1 MSITDK
7 LVTEWA
13 FRCKKGYPDLNNP
26 QDMQILREIYS
37 EYGLVMEEEKPQQ
50 QSQENNT
57 SFEDLQGLIAARK
70 GELTQDQI
78 NKLFNTISKTG
89 KGYTTNLLD
98 ILINQKKLGKEQA
111 WIIAGYADK
120 HHFEDKV
127 VGSIEDTSNKF
138 TALGTS
144 GNLVTKLADLT
155 SISSTHITTLVD
167 LKTGSGQKGVGRGE
181 LAVVSLLHDT
191 KSAEKGDVR
200 TEKGVIEFK
209 AIDAILASSS
219 KTSRGIKVDQILDI
233 IVKTLNIPQQQVATF
248 KTGTNV
254 KGEKWWTDKLIN
266 YTQDPKQIQQV
277 LDKLYGNTVKLVDTD
292 AATASALRIRI
303 AKELAKDYIKA
314 QPHPIFFLSTNNNYN
329 IFYTEQE
336 VEDAIGVNLVI
347 TKFSDLVP
355 RITYTG
361 QITEK

>member
-1 MSITDK
+1 MSVVDK
-7 LVTEWA
+7 IVAEWA
-13 FRCKKGYPDLNNP
+13 FRCKKGYPDMNNP
-26 QDMQILREIYS
+26 DDMKILKEIYS
-37 EYGLVMEEEKPQQ
+37 EFGIVMKEEKPQQ
-50 QSQENNT
+50 QSEENNT

-78 NKLFNTISKTG
+78 NKLFSTISKTG

-120 HHFEDKV
+120 YHFEDKV
-127 VGSIEDTSNKF
+127 IASIDDNSNKF
-138 TALGTS
+138 AALGTS
-144 GNLVTKLADLT
+144 GNLVSKLVELT
-155 SISSTHITTLVD
+155 SINSTHVTALVD

-200 TEKGVIEFK
+200 TETGVVEFK

-219 KTSRGIKVDQILDI
+219 KVSRGIKVEAILDR
-233 IVKTLNIPQQQVATF
+233 VAKVLDIPQEQVGAF
-248 KTGTNV
+248 KAGTGL

-277 LDKLYGNTVKLVDTD
+277 LDKLYNSTVKIIDTD
-292 AATASALRIRI
+292 TATAGALRIRI
-303 AKELAKDYIKA
+303 AKELAKDYIKT

-347 TKFSDLVP
+347 TAFSDLVP

-361 QITEK
+361 KVTEK